1 MSNAPFPPARFAARI
16 VVPLALLVSTTGLLL
31 WSARGAFESVRPVE
45 VAPVALVEGS
55 PAAGDVSESSFDA
68 AISAPGWIEPSPF
81 ATEVRA
87 LRAGVI
93 AETLVLEGEVV
104 AAGQIVARLERAQE
118 SIALATRDAE
128 LAAARAVLE
137 DRRARRI
144 AAERSLA
151 LRTEPR
157 RAEAEAASAVAEAR
171 AARGTLEPRIAAARA
186 RARAARDLADR
197 NAVLVASGATGPGE
211 VRRLALEADALEAE
225 HAALEASRATAD
237 AVLLRAEATLAAA
250 RTVLTE
256 AVDETQAVASAR
268 ALEAESV
275 ALVALAEARRAEAC
289 LALERSDIRS
299 PVAGA
304 VMAPP
309 LAAGGGAGPSGEPVA
324 RVYDPRRLQVRCDVP
339 ARELARLAVGARA
352 EVTVE
357 GLPGAVLGGRVARIV
372 PLGDVAKNTHEC
384 KVVLDGPD
392 EEAFAPFGGGIL
404 RPDLLVRVR
413 IATREGG
420 AGSDGGGA
428 DGARGRE
435 RTAVPTSA
443 IRGAGAAAF
452 VLVAVPDGA
461 RARCERRAVEPG
473 RAREDGWTELLAGPP
488 AGDRV
493 VLDPV
498 VEEGALVSPVERL
511 QETLR

>member
-171 AARGTLEPRIAAARA
+171 AARGTL
-186 RARAARDLADR
+186 
-197 NAVLVASGATGPGE
+197 
-211 VRRLALEADALEAE
+211 
-225 HAALEASRATAD
+225 
-237 AVLLRAEATLAAA
+237 
-250 RTVLTE
+250 
-256 AVDETQAVASAR
+256 
-268 ALEAESV
+268 
-275 ALVALAEARRAEAC
+275 
-289 LALERSDIRS
+289 
-299 PVAGA
+299 
-304 VMAPP
+304 
-309 LAAGGGAGPSGEPVA
+309 
-324 RVYDPRRLQVRCDVP
+324 
-339 ARELARLAVGARA
+339 
-352 EVTVE
+352 
-357 GLPGAVLGGRVARIV
+357 
-372 PLGDVAKNTHEC
+372 
-384 KVVLDGPD
+384 
-392 EEAFAPFGGGIL
+392 
-404 RPDLLVRVR
+404 
-413 IATREGG
+413 
-420 AGSDGGGA
+420 
-428 DGARGRE
+428 
-435 RTAVPTSA
+435 
-443 IRGAGAAAF
+443 
-452 VLVAVPDGA
+452 
-461 RARCERRAVEPG
+461 
-473 RAREDGWTELLAGPP
+473 
-488 AGDRV
+488 
-493 VLDPV
+493 
-498 VEEGALVSPVERL
+498 
-511 QETLR
+511 